1 MPRLSR
7 RDVLRLA
14 GVASIGAAL
23 SACAPKVV
31 EVTRV
36 VTEKE
41 VVKETVVVEGTPQV
55 VEKEVTKV
63 VEKIVAATVAPAKQT
78 SVRFMTN
85 DVGWRESRYRQ
96 VLTEFAYA
104 FPNIKI
110 DYTHIVGD
118 FYTLLTTYAA
128 AGTFPDVFYERGNQT
143 APYARLGWIKPLT
156 PFLDADPES
165 DALLA
170 DFWPIQVP
178 TLKYKDEWYIIPEN
192 VSSIALKYRPE
203 VWDATGLK
211 NPEGPWQ
218 FDQFQEYAR
227 ALTKVEG
234 GETKVWGF
242 DPSWFLTGSGF
253 AWMFLPAG
261 IIDGPANKIIIDHPE
276 NAKMLNA
283 IQDMKF
289 IDKTIPRSEDL
300 PQGLDLFAS
309 GMIGMAPSGVWEI
322 PSNRDSVGAD
332 GHWDIT
338 YLPENTMNAGQNMT
352 ICYGAGYA
360 LGKDAKDPQA
370 AWTLSRFLSRPDMQQ
385 VFIVD
390 DLWALPG
397 RQSVTDAWVNAV
409 LNTGTQEP
417 QHVKVWVDAL
427 KRGTPLPIHPGQLE
441 VENLYGNMIAPI
453 VTTGAMRAEEVLPS
467 VQKDLQAVLDKYI

>member
-1 MPRLSR
+1 M
-7 RDVLRLA
+7 V
-14 GVASIGAAL
+14 GGASITAAL
-23 SACAPKVV
+23 AACAPKVV

-36 VTEKE
+36 VTQQE
-41 VVKETVVVEGTPQV
+41 VVKETVVVAGTPQV

-63 VEKIVAATVAPAKQT
+63 VEKIVAATVAPSKKT

-110 DYTHIVGD
+110 DYTHITGD

-156 PFLDADPES
+156 PYLEADPEA
-165 DALLA
+165 DKLTE

-178 TLKYKDEWYIIPEN
+178 TLKYKNEWYIIPEN
-192 VSSIALKYRPE
+192 VSSIAIKYRPD
-203 VWDATGLK
+203 VWDAVGLK

-218 FDQFQEYAR
+218 FDQFREYAR
-227 ALTKVEG
+227 KLNQVEG
-234 GETKVWGF
+234 GKTKVWGF
-242 DPSWFLTGSGF
+242 DPTWFLIASGF

-261 IIDGPANKIIIDHPE
+261 IIDGPNNKIIIDHPE

-283 IQDMKF
+283 LQDMKF
-289 IDKTIPRSEDL
+289 KEKIIPRSEDL
-300 PQGLDLFAS
+300 PQGVDLFAS
-309 GMIGMAPSGVWEI
+309 GMVGMMPAGVWEI
-322 PSNRDSVGAD
+322 PSNRDAVGKD
-332 GHWDIT
+332 KHWDIT
-338 YLPENTMNAGQNMT
+338 YLPENPLTAGQNST

-360 LGKDAKDPQA
+360 LGKDAKDPAA
-370 AWTLSRFLSRPDMQQ
+370 AWTLCRFLSRPDMQK

-397 RQSVTDAWVNAV
+397 RQSVTDAWVQNV
-409 LNTGTQEP
+409 LNTGTKDP

-441 VENLYGNMIAPI
+441 VENLYGNLLAPI
-453 VTTGAMRAEEVLPS
+453 LTTGEKRAEEVLPAI
-467 VQKDLQAVLDKYI
+467 QKDLQAAIDKYL